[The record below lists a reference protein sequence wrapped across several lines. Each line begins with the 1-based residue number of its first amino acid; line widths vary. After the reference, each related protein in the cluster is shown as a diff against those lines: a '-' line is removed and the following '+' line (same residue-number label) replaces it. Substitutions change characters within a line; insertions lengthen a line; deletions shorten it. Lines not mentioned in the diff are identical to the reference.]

1 MSNFDFLKDFDK
13 TLWKLGNRI
22 EKQVNISPS
31 GVKADATTFLEY
43 ILKQYLSSVNIP
55 YNSRKNF
62 SDQIDAV
69 FREGGIQFG
78 FKEKIKSAYN
88 KRNEIHG
95 DFEEIEKNEIA
106 TALELHKKLFY
117 IAKKYYRDSDEYD
130 EYKGV
135 PLYKAPEVD
144 LTDDEIELLE
154 IPDFDEIIEFKYDYC
169 VVCGEP
175 NHHSYS
181 IFCEKCNQEIVNAN
195 NFISIRNSFGKDS
208 KFTREDLIEYGIH
221 EAYVNRLIFSL
232 NKSDMFKVKGREYR
246 FNNSNLD
253 SFLDKIDKF
262 IKVGELII
270 QFREDKITPS
280 EIKQTKEYKQGSFK
294 QFPFYQFYKVI
305 NEEIINKFEKDLL
318 TTENIWDSIEYT
330 TISPKE
336 LNRWYNIQLNQYKKN
351 NINESFVIFNN
362 LLTDEFLFLKRQG
375 IKDKD
380 IIAKLNISNEMYEFF
395 PKFRENFTSDI
406 EEIKKDLIL
415 EALSENKSRNEAIEL
430 AGITQKEYDD
440 IIKYSKF
447 KGNEFSEEYERIV
460 NQRKESLLINLT
472 DNDLMISCE
481 LTKVNVDDFYK
492 WYDEAKIDDEFYINS
507 TNILM
512 KKFLNKRKT
521 GKTKA
526 QACETIG
533 LKESIVNYWL
543 KRKDKIFDKFQD
555 DNRKV
560 TVDLILNGFKNNKSK
575 AEIAKDV
582 EVSVNKINS
591 YLLLGR
597 RGSKIFTD
605 LSNYYENYVIPKQLS
620 RFLNEIKHKP
630 LKKSLNIIDL
640 TEDELNYF
648 YENNT
653 EFHNEYLEFKIN
665 KYVEEILS
673 GRNHQTSLKRS
684 NLSSDEYNQ
693 LNEKLDDLILE
704 ERMKI
709 VKKEIGNDVKTD
721 AAAKRA
727 GVEVDDI
734 YDWYY
739 KGKTDGKYKDFSQ
752 FFYNHYIEPNVLWVN
767 KLLNKN
773 NSYDRILKVF
783 NINFTEKDF
792 KIWQD
797 DGLIN
802 EDIIIDLN
810 KNDDEDDEKISVL
823 ESHNTK
829 IYSHES
835 KDNTFGIDE
844 TNSEMYDAM
853 NKNIKGF
860 DKNKK
865 EVLFKQKK
873 PTKGAS
879 ILKNDD
885 EAKLKKEMMKK
896 YGGGD

>member
-1 MSNFDFLKDFDK
+1 M
-13 TLWKLGNRI
+13 
-22 EKQVNISPS
+22 
-31 GVKADATTFLEY
+31 
-43 ILKQYLSSVNIP
+43 
-55 YNSRKNF
+55 
-62 SDQIDAV
+62 
-69 FREGGIQFG
+69 
-78 FKEKIKSAYN
+78 
-88 KRNEIHG
+88 
-95 DFEEIEKNEIA
+95 
-106 TALELHKKLFY
+106 HKKLFY

-181 IFCEKCNQEIVNAN
+181 IFCEKCNQEIDNAN

-253 SFLDKIDKF
+253 SFLDKIDKY
-262 IKVGELII
+262 IKVGELIT

-280 EIKQTKEYKQGSFK
+280 EIKQTYEYKQGSFK
-294 QFPFYQFYKVI
+294 QYPFYQFYKVI
-305 NEEIINKFEKDLL
+305 NEEIVNKFEKDLL

-395 PKFRENFTSDI
+395 PKFRENFTSEI

-460 NQRKESLLINLT
+460 NERKESLLINLT
-472 DNDLMISCE
+472 DNDLMVSCE

-492 WYDEAKIDDEFYINS
+492 WYDKAKIDDEFYINS
-507 TNILM
+507 TKILM
-512 KKFLNKRKT
+512 KKFLSERKT

-526 QACETIG
+526 QACKTIG
-533 LKESIVNYWL
+533 LKESIVDYWL

-560 TVDLILNGFKNNKSK
+560 TVDLILKGFKDNKSK
-575 AEIAKDV
+575 KEISRDV
-582 EVSVNKINS
+582 EVSIDKINS
-591 YLLLGR
+591 YLLLGQ
-597 RGSKIFTD
+597 RGSSLYKELFT
-605 LSNYYENYVIPKQLS
+605 YYESEVIPRNLS
-620 RFLNEIKHKP
+620 RFLNEIKNKSY
-630 LKKSLNIIDL
+630 KKALNTVDL
-640 TEDELNYF
+640 TEKELNYF
-648 YENNT
+648 YDKND
-653 EFHNEYLEFKIN
+653 EFHEDYLLIKKDKYISEQLDDIN
-665 KYVEEILS
+665 
-673 GRNHQTSLKRS
+673 HHTSLKRS
-684 NLSSDEYNQ
+684 NLSEEEYLQ
-693 LNEKLDDLILE
+693 LKDKIDVIILNEKME
-704 ERMKI
+704 I
-709 VKKEIGNDVKTD
+709 VKKEILNDKKTD
-721 AAAKRA
+721 VAAKHA
-727 GVEVDDI
+727 GVTFDDV

-739 KGKTDGKYKDFSQ
+739 KGKSDEEFNDFSK
-752 FFYNHYIEPNVLWVN
+752 FFHDHYIEPNVLWVN
-767 KLLNKN
+767 KLLGQNH
-773 NSYDRILKVF
+773 SIESILRIFK
-783 NINFTEKDF
+783 INFTEKDF
-792 KIWQD
+792 EIWQKE
-797 DGLIN
+797 GLIDKEN
-802 EDIIIDLN
+802 VILN
-810 KNDDEDDEKISVL
+810 LNNDDEDKKDSISIL
-823 ESHNTK
+823 ESHGSK
-829 IYSHES
+829 LYSNES
-835 KDNTFGIDE
+835 KDNELVSDDS
-844 TNSEMYDAM
+844 NSVLYDKV
-853 NKNIKGF
+853 NKNE
-860 DKNKK
+860 DNK
-865 EVLFKQKK
+865 EVFFNMKN
-873 PTKGAS
+873 PSESAT
-879 ILKNDD
+879 ILKKDKKD
-885 EAKLKKEMMKK
+885 IEKLKKEIL
-896 YGGGD
+896 GDK

>member
-1 MSNFDFLKDFDK
+1 MTNFDFLKDFDT

-22 EKQVNISPS
+22 ENQVNISPS

-78 FKEKIKSAYN
+78 LKEKIKSAYN

-117 IAKKYYRDSDEYD
+117 IAKKFYRDSDEYD

-181 IFCEKCNQEIVNAN
+181 IFCEKCNQEIDNAN

-294 QFPFYQFYKVI
+294 QYPFYQFYKVI

-351 NINESFVIFNN
+351 RINESFVIFNN
-362 LLTDEFLFLKRQG
+362 LLIDEFLFLKRQG

-380 IIAKLNISNEMYEFF
+380 IIAKLNIFKEMYEFF

-406 EEIKKDLIL
+406 EEIKKDLIIN
-415 EALSENKSRNEAIEL
+415 ALSENKSRNEAIEL

-447 KGNEFSEEYERIV
+447 KGNEFNTKYERII
-460 NQRKESLLINLT
+460 NERKESLLINLT
-472 DNDLMISCE
+472 DNDLMVSCE
-481 LTKVNVDDFYK
+481 LTKVNVDDFYT

-507 TNILM
+507 TKILM
-512 KKFLNKRKT
+512 KKFLSERKT

-533 LKESIVNYWL
+533 LKESVVNYWL

-560 TVDLILNGFKNNKSK
+560 TVDLILKGFKDNKSK
-575 AEIAKDV
+575 KEISRDV
-582 EVSVNKINS
+582 EVSIDKINS
-591 YLLLGR
+591 YLLLGQ
-597 RGSKIFTD
+597 RGSSLYQELFT
-605 LSNYYENYVIPKQLS
+605 YYESEVIPRNLS
-620 RFLNEIKHKP
+620 RFLNEIKNKSF
-630 LKKSLNIIDL
+630 KKALNTVDL
-640 TEDELNYF
+640 TEKELNYF
-648 YENNT
+648 YNKNS
-653 EFHNEYLEFKIN
+653 EFHDKYLAIKKN
-665 KYVEEILS
+665 KYINERLDDI
-673 GRNHQTSLKRS
+673 NHDTSLKRS
-684 NLSSDEYNQ
+684 NLSEDEYLQ
-693 LNEKLDDLILE
+693 LKDEIDVIILNEKMEL
-704 ERMKI
+704 
-709 VKKEIGNDVKTD
+709 VKKEILHDKKTEV
-721 AAAKRA
+721 AAKHA
-727 GVEVDDI
+727 GVTFDDI
-734 YDWYY
+734 YGWYY
-739 KGKTDGKYKDFSQ
+739 KGKSDEEFKDFSE
-752 FFYNHYIEPNVLWVN
+752 FFYDHYIEPNVLWVN
-767 KLLNKN
+767 KLLGRNH
-773 NSYDRILKVF
+773 SIESILRIF
-783 NINFTEKDF
+783 EINFTERDF
-792 KIWQD
+792 EIWQKE
-797 DGLIN
+797 GLIDKEN
-802 EDIIIDLN
+802 VIVNL
-810 KNDDEDDEKISVL
+810 NDDEEDKEKSISIL
-823 ESHNTK
+823 ESHGSK
-829 IYSHES
+829 LYSNES
-835 KDNTFGIDE
+835 KENELVSDDS
-844 TNSEMYDAM
+844 NSVLYDKV
-853 NKNIKGF
+853 NKNE
-860 DKNKK
+860 DNK
-865 EVLFKQKK
+865 EVFFNMKN
-873 PTKGAS
+873 PSEGAT
-879 ILKNDD
+879 ILKKD
-885 EAKLKKEMMKK
+885 EKDIEKLKKEIL
-896 YGGGD
+896 GDK

>member
-1 MSNFDFLKDFDK
+1 MTNFDFLKDFDT

-22 EKQVNISPS
+22 ENQVNISPS

-78 FKEKIKSAYN
+78 FKERIKSAYN

-181 IFCEKCNQEIVNAN
+181 IFCEKCNQEIDNAN

-253 SFLDKIDKF
+253 SFLDKIDKY
-262 IKVGELII
+262 IKVGELIT

-280 EIKQTKEYKQGSFK
+280 EIKQTYEYKQGSFK
-294 QFPFYQFYKVI
+294 QYPFYQFYKVI
-305 NEEIINKFEKDLL
+305 NEEIVNKFEKDLL

-395 PKFRENFTSDI
+395 PKFRENFTSEI

-460 NQRKESLLINLT
+460 NERKESLLINLT
-472 DNDLMISCE
+472 DNDLMVSCE

-492 WYDEAKIDDEFYINS
+492 WYDKAKIDDEFYINS
-507 TNILM
+507 TKILM
-512 KKFLNKRKT
+512 KKFLSERKT

-526 QACETIG
+526 EACKTIG
-533 LKESIVNYWL
+533 LKESIVDYWL

-560 TVDLILNGFKNNKSK
+560 TVDLILKGFKDNKSK
-575 AEIAKDV
+575 KEISRDV
-582 EVSVNKINS
+582 EVSIDKINS
-591 YLLLGR
+591 YLLLGQ
-597 RGSKIFTD
+597 RGSSLYKELFT
-605 LSNYYENYVIPKQLS
+605 YYESEVIPRNLS
-620 RFLNEIKHKP
+620 RFLNEIKNKSY
-630 LKKSLNIIDL
+630 KKALNTVDL
-640 TEDELNYF
+640 TEKELNYF
-648 YENNT
+648 YDKND
-653 EFHNEYLEFKIN
+653 EFHEDYLLIKKDKYISEQLDDIN
-665 KYVEEILS
+665 
-673 GRNHQTSLKRS
+673 HHTSLKRS
-684 NLSSDEYNQ
+684 NLSEEEYLQ
-693 LNEKLDDLILE
+693 LKDKIDVIILNEKME
-704 ERMKI
+704 I
-709 VKKEIGNDVKTD
+709 VKKEILNDKKTD
-721 AAAKRA
+721 VAAKHA
-727 GVEVDDI
+727 GVTFDDV

-739 KGKTDGKYKDFSQ
+739 KGKSDEEFNDFSK
-752 FFYNHYIEPNVLWVN
+752 FFHDHYIEPNVLWVN
-767 KLLNKN
+767 KLLGQNH
-773 NSYDRILKVF
+773 SIESILRIFK
-783 NINFTEKDF
+783 INFTEKDF
-792 KIWQD
+792 EIWQKE
-797 DGLIN
+797 GLIDKEN
-802 EDIIIDLN
+802 VILN
-810 KNDDEDDEKISVL
+810 LNNDDEDKKDSISIL
-823 ESHNTK
+823 ESHGSK
-829 IYSHES
+829 LYSNES
-835 KDNTFGIDE
+835 KDNELVSDDS
-844 TNSEMYDAM
+844 NSVLYDKV
-853 NKNIKGF
+853 NKNE
-860 DKNKK
+860 DNK
-865 EVLFKQKK
+865 EVFFNMKN
-873 PTKGAS
+873 PSESAT
-879 ILKNDD
+879 ILKKDKKD
-885 EAKLKKEMMKK
+885 IEKLKKEIL
-896 YGGGD
+896 GDK